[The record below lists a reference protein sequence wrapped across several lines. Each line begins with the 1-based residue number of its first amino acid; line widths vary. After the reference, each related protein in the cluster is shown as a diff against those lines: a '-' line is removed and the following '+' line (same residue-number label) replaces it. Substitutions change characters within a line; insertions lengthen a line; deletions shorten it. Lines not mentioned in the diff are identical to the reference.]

1 LRRRWNQE
9 DAAPVDHVATVDGLA
24 AIDYDYG
31 PHDNCR
37 HDHADDS
44 RRLHRAEG

>member
-1 LRRRWNQE
+1 LRRRRNQE
-9 DAAPVDHVATVDGLA
+9 DAAPVDHVATVDDLA
-24 AIDYDYG
+24 AIDDDG

-44 RRLHRAEG
+44 RPLHRAEG